1 MCSYTIENKFVTTH
15 PLKHDNTSLQTSLLP
30 IFLTQEAENQF
41 VTYSPLIGTHQPFSF
56 YYIFHCWS
64 LHLKMREK
72 QYIERGRARLRKGE
86 RRDPRKLRSN
96 LTGSP
101 TQVRNLVLLL
111 FILLIL
117 LFLGNNSVSPMLLEN
132 IICYTKRERRKS

>member
-1 MCSYTIENKFVTTH
+1 
-15 PLKHDNTSLQTSLLP
+15 
-30 IFLTQEAENQF
+30 
-41 VTYSPLIGTHQPFSF
+41 
-56 YYIFHCWS
+56 
-64 LHLKMREK
+64 MREK

-117 LFLGNNSVSPMLLEN
+117 LFL
-132 IICYTKRERRKS
+132 